1 MSQNGA
7 EDLYER
13 WCEEM
18 TAAWIYRA
26 ISGAEPDPG
35 RARMFNGLAAA
46 AERQAGIVAGAMM
59 SPPPPFQP
67 PLRAR
72 FVAAVAGAI
81 TPRRAR
87 PLLAAMK
94 VRGLSVYSTAPP
106 PESGHPMP
114 VTASAVGE
122 RHRIAGGGTIR
133 AAVFGINDGL
143 VSNTSL
149 IMGFAGA
156 TTDTHIILLS
166 GVAGLIAGAFSM
178 AAGEYI
184 SMRSQRE
191 LFEYQIAQ
199 EKDELALYP
208 EEEAEELALI
218 YSTRGVPIEEAR
230 VMTRRMLQN
239 PERALD
245 TLAREELGLNP
256 DDLGSPW
263 GAALYSFGAFAAG
276 ACLPLL
282 PFLLGGQGRGAV
294 VVAAALA
301 AVALFA
307 VGASISLFSGKGIV
321 AGGLRMLAIGAAA
334 GAATYG
340 IGSLLGVQAS

>member
-1 MSQNGA
+1 MNQTGP
-7 EDLYER
+7 EDVLER
-13 WCEEM
+13 WREEM

-35 RARMFNGLAAA
+35 KARMFEGLATAA
-46 AERQAGIVAGAMM
+46 DRQAGIVARSMRGA
-59 SPPPPFQP
+59 PPAFRPAM
-67 PLRAR
+67 RAR
-72 FVAAVAGAI
+72 LVAAIARVV

-94 VRGLSVYSTAPP
+94 VRGLSAYSSAPP
-106 PESGHPMP
+106 PDPGHPMP
-114 VTASAVGE
+114 IAAGAGGE

-149 IMGFAGA
+149 IMGIAGA
-156 TTDTHIILLS
+156 TAETHMILLS

-199 EKDELALYP
+199 EKDELELYP

-218 YSTRGVPIEEAR
+218 YNTRGVPMDEAR
-230 VMTRRMLQN
+230 SMTRRMLQD

-263 GAALYSFGAFAAG
+263 GAAFYSFGAFAVG

-282 PFLLGGQGRGAV
+282 PFLFGGQGRGALAL
-294 VVAAALA
+294 AAALS

-307 VGASISLFSGKGIV
+307 VGATISLFSGKGVV

-340 IGSLLGVQAS
+340 IGGLLGVQIS